1 MAEEHQDSYDEPDD
15 ESERDYKQYLKERD
29 ELLKRQLS
37 NSQLFDKAIL
47 TLSSAGLGFSLAFIR
62 KGISL
67 AEATQVYLLYVSWG
81 LFVLAIAS
89 TLISF
94 FTSQRAINKQ
104 LEFNEDYYLGNEG
117 KPSNSENKLD
127 NPKNRWNQIT
137 NALSCFSLIFY
148 LLAILLTVLFAA
160 LNPNTNHILNEVS
173 L

>member
-15 ESERDYKQYLKERD
+15 ESERDYEQYLKERD

-62 KGISL
+62 KGVSL
-67 AEATQVYLLYVSWG
+67 DKATQVYLLYVSWG

-104 LEFNEDYYLGNEG
+104 LKLNESYYLGNEG
-117 KPSNSENKLD
+117 KPSNSENKPD
-127 NPKNRWNQIT
+127 NSKNRWNQIT
-137 NALSCFSLIFY
+137 KALSCVSLIFY
-148 LLAILLTVLFAA
+148 ILAIFLTTIFAI